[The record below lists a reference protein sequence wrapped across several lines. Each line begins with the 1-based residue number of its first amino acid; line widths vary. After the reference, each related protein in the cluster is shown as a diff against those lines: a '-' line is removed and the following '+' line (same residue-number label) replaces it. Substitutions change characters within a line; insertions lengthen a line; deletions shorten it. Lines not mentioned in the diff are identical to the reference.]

1 MEILTEK
8 ERRIVYFQLGERIRQ
23 LEHILTTLDPVDDK
37 ERIQGIYKILQE
49 MNTITNKMI

>member
-1 MEILTEK
+1 MTE
-8 ERRIVYFQLGERIRQ
+8 LERIRQ